1 MNIPI
6 SLWRTPGVVLLV
18 LMLLPLTGQNAE
30 FFVEDLTAETGGQI
44 SVNIRANGMSE
55 LVGIQFSLSW
65 DTEILEYS
73 GVSNITLNGAAED
86 NFNQTQIDSGRIGYL
101 AVDPDLN
108 GFDLGDSVL
117 LFSLNFMP
125 KSDNSA
131 TTAIAFGHVPL
142 KFSGMDVMNNRIDT
156 ITTDGTIVLEGTSSL
171 RAFAEDPRFSVSP
184 NPFTRFVRVK
194 TSLNYG
200 GLATL
205 EILDL
210 SGRLISSR
218 KINLSAGNDVTE
230 LQAQDFPGEGAYIVR
245 LITDREQLHR
255 KVILHT
261 TN

>member
-1 MNIPI
+1 
-6 SLWRTPGVVLLV
+6 
-18 LMLLPLTGQNAE
+18 MLLPLTGQNAE

-44 SVNIRANGMSE
+44 SVNVRANGMSD
-55 LVGIQFSLSW
+55 LVGIQFSIGW
-65 DTEILEYS
+65 DTELLEFS
-73 GVSNITLNGAAED
+73 GVNNIILDGALTD
-86 NFNQTQIDSGRIGYL
+86 NFNQTQLDSGRIGYL
-101 AVDPDLN
+101 EVDPDLN

-117 LFSLNFMP
+117 LFTVNFMP
-125 KSDNSA
+125 VSDNSV
-131 TTAIAFGHVPL
+131 TTDVAFVQMPL

-156 ITTDGTIVLEGTSSL
+156 ITTDGTIVLEGTNSL

-200 GLATL
+200 GPAVL

-218 KINLSAGNDVTE
+218 KMNLSASNDVTE
-230 LQAQDFPGEGAYIVR
+230 LQAQDFPGEGAYIIR

-261 TN
+261 AN